1 MSTDRAAFL
10 LSRLDEIVASVAA
23 VVLVAALAL
32 IALALIAR
40 LQEEPAVLYDLV
52 VPQGQPPTG
61 ELLFVH
67 LHAVLRSRR
76 EDLVAAQPRLVVIAH
91 GSAGRL
97 RLRFRLADR
106 HQAFVGAALD
116 ALWPGAHLVRVPVAA
131 RPRTAASLE
140 WLPRAV
146 AQPLRATSLP
156 GAPAALA
163 RVLARAAAGEELSL
177 EIALQPEARERR
189 ALISGLLTWALFRV
203 DTRSARRGTGATE
216 RAAKSPHLEVPF
228 ACSVTIAARAQS
240 RARAW
245 SLVRE
250 LEPSLRALCAGTSV
264 RCGFIRRGAGV
275 RGAGVRGAFARFRQF
290 GGGVLTPAELAILF
304 PIAPLAAAEVS
315 TAFSPVARPGG
326 RLLGLRTHAANAVE
340 VRLSLAESR
349 HHLHALGPTGTGKS
363 TLLLNLAAQ
372 DIAAGRGCAVLDP
385 KGDLVR
391 DLLARIPRER
401 VGDVVYLGP
410 DEGLRAVGINPLALT
425 ANEDPDLAA
434 ENVLSI
440 FKRIYR
446 ENWGPRTDDVLKS
459 CLLTLL
465 AAPEPTLAHIPALL
479 TDPRARRPFTAR
491 VRDDIGLGGF
501 WSWYDGVSEGKRLE
515 VSAPLLNKVRDFL
528 LRPRLRRML
537 CQPRSTVDVH
547 ALIDDGGI
555 LLADLGTGRWGESAS
570 ALAGSFLVA
579 RIWQAALARQAISE
593 ERRPDFQLYIDEF
606 QTFLG
611 IPAPFADALAQA
623 RGLRLSLTLANQHL
637 AQLPHE
643 LKEAVRANAASRV
656 VFRCAPSDAIA
667 LEREFAPLDAAML
680 IALPRFHA
688 AVRLVSGAGSFSV
701 RTLPPSDPPLDAPSA
716 GEVLRASGERF
727 GRSVSEVDAA
737 LRGALERREDAGEEP
752 SSEPTEV

>member
-1 MSTDRAAFL
+1 MSTDRAAL
-10 LSRLDEIVASVAA
+10 LVSRLAETVASVAA
-23 VVLVAALAL
+23 VVLFAALAL
-32 IALALIAR
+32 IALALVAR
-40 LQEEPAVLYDLV
+40 LREHPGVLYDLV
-52 VPQGQPPTG
+52 VPQGQAPTA

-97 RLRFRLADR
+97 RLRLRLAERD
-106 HQAFVGAALD
+106 QALVGAALD
-116 ALWPGAHLVRVPVAA
+116 ALWPGAQLVRVPVAA

-140 WLPRAV
+140 WLPKAV

-163 RVLARAAAGEELSL
+163 RVLARAASGEELSL
-177 EIALQPEARERR
+177 EIALKPEARERR
-189 ALISGLLTWALFRV
+189 ALISGLLPWALFRV
-203 DTRSARRGTGATE
+203 DTRSARRGRGATE
-216 RAAKSPHLEVPF
+216 RAVMSPRPEEPF
-228 ACSVTIAARAQS
+228 ACSVAIVARAQS

-245 SLVRE
+245 SLVNE

-264 RCGFIRRGAGV
+264 RFGSVRRGAGV
-275 RGAGVRGAFARFRQF
+275 HGAFARFRQF
-290 GGGVLTPAELAILF
+290 GGGVLTPSELAILF

-349 HHLHALGPTGTGKS
+349 QHLHLLGPTGTGKS

-401 VGDVVYLGP
+401 LGDVVYLGP
-410 DEGLRAVGINPLALT
+410 DEGPRAVGINPLALT

-479 TDPRARRPFTAR
+479 TDPMARRPFTAR
-491 VRDDIGLGGF
+491 VRDDIGLSGF
-501 WSWYDGVSEGKRLE
+501 WSWYDGVSEAKRLE

-623 RGLRLSLTLANQHL
+623 RGLHLSLTLANQHL

-688 AVRLVSGAGSFSV
+688 ALRLVSAAGIFTV
-701 RTLPPSDPPLDAPSA
+701 RTLPSSQPPLDAPGV
-716 GEVLRASGERF
+716 GEVLRASGERY
-727 GRSVSEVDAA
+727 GRPVSEVDAA
-737 LRGALERREDAGEEP
+737 LRGAFARREEAGQEP
-752 SSEPTEV
+752 SSEPTGA

>member
-10 LSRLDEIVASVAA
+10 LSRLEEIVLSVAA

-40 LQEEPAVLYDLV
+40 LREHPAVLYDLV
-52 VPQGQPPTG
+52 VPQGQAPTA

-91 GSAGRL
+91 GSGGRL

-189 ALISGLLTWALFRV
+189 ALISGLLPWALFRV
-203 DTRSARRGTGATE
+203 DTRSARRGTGAIE
-216 RAAKSPHLEVPF
+216 RAAKAPHLEEPF

-240 RARAW
+240 RSRAR

-264 RCGFIRRGAGV
+264 RFGSMR

-290 GGGVLTPAELAILF
+290 GGGVLTPSELAILF

-326 RLLGLRTHAANAVE
+326 RLLGLRTHVANAVE

-349 HHLHALGPTGTGKS
+349 QHLHLLGPTGTGKS

-401 VGDVVYLGP
+401 LGDVVYLGP
-410 DEGLRAVGINPLALT
+410 DEGPRAVGINPLALS

-501 WSWYDGVSEGKRLE
+501 WSWYDGVSEAKRLE

-611 IPAPFADALAQA
+611 TPAPFADALAQA
-623 RGLRLSLTLANQHL
+623 RGLHLSLTLANQHL

-688 AVRLVSGAGSFSV
+688 AVRLVSGGGSFSV
-701 RTLPPSDPPLDAPSA
+701 RTLSPSDPPLDAPGA

-737 LRGALERREDAGEEP
+737 LRGVVERREDAGEEP
-752 SSEPTEV
+752 SGEPTES